1 MADYSITPYYSGR
14 GYYDVT
20 GADGNKYIYV
30 PKEFVEKGFV
40 SDGTQWVNDNFLNQD
55 LLNKASEFKLDN
67 ADAITGAAKS
77 LYSDPTKGYVWK
89 YEDLY
94 PYTNDFSFGGY
105 GISPSTGAIQ
115 GIGSANGKPVYITS
129 TAPGQNQ
136 TVYTGGGNFTNTK
149 IEQTG
154 GGGLFGG
161 FLGQVF
167 NPILSGISGIVGGVS
182 DAVAG
187 LGQGVSDAIHGVGTT
202 IAKTPLLNTAA
213 YAALVYAGVPP
224 AAAAGI
230 ISANA
235 GASPENVVKSM
246 VLAGVSAEIAKNVA
260 PEVSKMVDSQA
271 VGTAAG
277 QAAGSAAGAALTGKD
292 PLAAAV
298 TSFATSGANIATGEI
313 VKDIPGFDNLPKAAQ
328 DSVRAAVSASLQG
341 KDPTTAAVGQAM
353 NEGVKE
359 AVKYGAN
366 IFNGSVT
373 NIDQADFGTN
383 QGAVNKVAEMEARE
397 KEAEAQR
404 QAESETARQQ
414 AERQAEEARRAEEE
428 RLRREATQPPPQNPI
443 TVPGEGGTTANIDP
457 NTGGVTVSEPTEP
470 PPAIETPATEPST
483 KEPDV
488 TQTLTDAGLKEEPW
502 NPPTDLPPAN
512 TPTGLDNE
520 RGVNESG
527 VLMPDGSFKTWA
539 QLDELAGVP
548 PGTIYTDGGSTIT
561 QQELQDILNH
571 TYTPRGTT
579 PTTPAPKPTTPKPTT
594 TQPTTQPVTQPTTQ
608 PVAQPAQQTNPLGML
623 ALLDILGQQP
633 QQQPQQ
639 PQQQGADI
647 RLMENIFGTDFDTPR
662 PEGTKKYSSG
672 GEIEA
677 LLHLLR
683 S

>member
-40 SDGTQWVNDNFLNQD
+40 AGGTQWVNDNFLNQD
-55 LLNKASEFKLDN
+55 LLSKSSEFKLDN

-77 LYSDPTKGYVWK
+77 LYSDPTNGYVWK
-89 YEDLY
+89 YSDLY

-105 GISPSTGAIQ
+105 GISSESPAIQ
-115 GIGSANGKPVYITS
+115 GLGSANGRPVYVTS
-129 TAPGQNQ
+129 AAPGQDQ
-136 TVYTGGGNFTNTK
+136 TVYRGGGNFDHTRV
-149 IEQTG
+149 ERTG

-202 IAKTPLLNTAA
+202 IAKDKLLSTAA
-213 YAALVYAGVPP
+213 VMYLSQFMPTPAAVALV
-224 AAAAGI
+224 
-230 ISANA
+230 SANA
-235 GASPENVVKSM
+235 GASPENIAKNM
-246 VLAGVSAEIAKNVA
+246 VLAGVAENVAKYVA
-260 PEVSKMVDSQA
+260 PEVAQMTGSGNAGV
-271 VGTAAG
+271 VAG
-277 QAAGSAAGAALTGKD
+277 QAAGSATTAALTGKD
-292 PLAAAV
+292 PIQAALDATISGGVTAGTNEVLGQVEGYSDLTPTQQKAV
-298 TSFATSGANIATGEI
+298 S
-313 VKDIPGFDNLPKAAQ
+313 
-328 DSVRAAVSASLQG
+328 AAVSAELQG
-341 KDPTTAAVGQAM
+341 KDPTAALIQGAI
-353 NEGVKE
+353 NIGKE
-359 AVKYGAN
+359 KVQDEIKYAKY
-366 IFNGSVT
+366 
-373 NIDQADFGTN
+373 DEMDFGVN
-383 QGAVNKVAEMEARE
+383 QGAVDKVNAEQ
-397 KEAEAQR
+397 AQNDFY
-404 QAESETARQQ
+404 ESIGINPDTVKDTAP
-414 AERQAEEARRAEEE
+414 
-428 RLRREATQPPPQNPI
+428 ATTDVVDQLVNSGMQKTPPTLEDIATIGGQPV
-443 TVPGEGGTTANIDP
+443 TTSPGE
-457 NTGGVTVSEPTEP
+457 EPL
-470 PPAIETPATEPST
+470 A
-483 KEPDV
+483 
-488 TQTLTDAGLKEEPW
+488 
-502 NPPTDLPPAN
+502 DLSK
-512 TPTGLDNE
+512 
-520 RGVNESG
+520 SG
-527 VLMPDGSFKTWA
+527 VMMPDGSYKTWA
-539 QLDELAGVP
+539 ELDALAGVP
-548 PGTIYTDGGSTIT
+548 PGTIYTDGGTTIT
-561 QQELQDILNH
+561 EQELQDILNH

-579 PTTPAPKPTTPKPTT
+579 PATPAPKPTTPAPKPTT